1 MKKLI
6 KAALIVFCAWLPS
19 NALAVPVTD
28 LLGDKDC
35 FGTGGACVEDGVTW
49 LPGAWGSETATASDP
64 LFTDRVINT
73 SATQSWTHTVAAGS
87 YSSASVVIRTAGIAD
102 IRGPYGVFVDGIL
115 AGSIPFDASLG
126 HILVETFTFG
136 FDPTLLSD
144 GSALVSFTPD
154 VADSWA
160 IDYSE
165 LTAMS
170 VPEPATL
177 ALLGAGL
184 AGLGFS
190 RKKKSA

>member
-1 MKKLI
+1 MVKKLT
-6 KAALIVFCAWLPS
+6 KVALFVFCVWLPTS
-19 NALAVPVTD
+19 ALAVPVTD
-28 LLGDKDC
+28 LIGDKDC

-49 LPGAWGSETATASDP
+49 LPGAWGSETATGSDP
-64 LFTDRVINT
+64 LFTDRTFNT

-87 YSSASVVIRTAGIAD
+87 YSSASVIIRTAGIAD
-102 IRGPYGVFVDGIL
+102 IRGPYSVFVDGIL
-115 AGSIPFDASLG
+115 AGSMPFDASSG
-126 HILVETFTFG
+126 HILVETFTFS

-144 GSALVSFTPD
+144 GSAHVSFTPD
-154 VADSWA
+154 VADTWA

-165 LTAMS
+165 IMA

-190 RKKKSA
+190 RRRKNA